1 MRVREVTVD
10 QIRQLDLMISRLRQF
25 LTDESGQDV
34 VEYSLMLVL
43 IGTLVLIYLTGVGL
57 NVATIMSKIGT
68 KLETMSNSMK

>member
-1 MRVREVTVD
+1 
-10 QIRQLDLMISRLRQF
+10 MIPRLRQF

-57 NVATIMSKIGT
+57 NVATLLSKIGS

>member
-1 MRVREVTVD
+1 MVPK
-10 QIRQLDLMISRLRQF
+10 LRQF

-43 IGTLVLIYLTGVGL
+43 IGTLVLIYLTGVGF
-57 NVATIMSKIGT
+57 NVATLLSKIGT